1 MSGNSTVLAAAGA
14 VIAGAAGGPLAQ
26 VFNELALV
34 LALNGAMGGLAWGMI
49 NRRPWRLI
57 LVATVLGAVFAFGF
71 GQVSPQIVANLW
83 GVDFGPEGITVPVLA
98 ACAFVIGLMQD
109 RLIDIIRTAP
119 KQEAGE

>member
-1 MSGNSTVLAAAGA
+1 MSGNSTFLAAAGA

-34 LALNGAMGGLAWGMI
+34 LALNGAIGGLAWGMI

-57 LVATVLGAVFAFGF
+57 AVATVLGAVFAFGF
-71 GQVSPQIVANLW
+71 GQITPQLVTNFL
-83 GVDFGPEGITVPVLA
+83 GVNFGPEGITVPVLA

-109 RLIDIIRTAP
+109 RVIDLIRHEP
-119 KQEAGE
+119 KQEGGE